1 MKTFSIPLNFRHN
14 HELVR
19 SPRIKIPREIQVPV
33 FLIRHELQSR
43 MFYKHLQEIGL
54 EGCYFESFLDRLIL
68 ASLHMWDGTDATYKI
83 YFDLMDKWS
92 NDINADE
99 DVITRRALK
108 VYAALVKTREGIK
121 GVKAYRGDK
130 KRQKAKLR

>member
-1 MKTFSIPLNFRHN
+1 MKTFSIPLNFCHN

-19 SPRIKIPREIQVPV
+19 SSRIKVPREIQVPV
-33 FLIRHELQSR
+33 FLIRHELQNR

-68 ASLHMWDGTDATYKI
+68 ASLQMWDGTDATYKT

-108 VYAALVKTREGIK
+108 IYAALVKARES
-121 GVKAYRGDK
+121 K
-130 KRQKAKLR
+130 KIMAQSSHTGRNRN

>member
-1 MKTFSIPLNFRHN
+1 MKAFSIPLNFRHN

-19 SPRIKIPREIQVPV
+19 SSRIKVPREIQVPV

-68 ASLHMWDGTDATYKI
+68 ASLQMWDGTDATYKT

-99 DVITRRALK
+99 DVITSRALK
-108 VYAALVKTREGIK
+108 IYGALVKARK
-121 GVKAYRGDK
+121 SK
-130 KRQKAKLR
+130 KRVEDQSSMKPHKAK

>member
-68 ASLHMWDGTDATYKI
+68 ASMHMWDGTDATYKI

-108 VYAALVKTREGIK
+108 VYAALVKARENRKGI
-121 GVKAYRGDK
+121 KAYRGNK
-130 KRQKAKLR
+130 KRQKIK